1 MSEKHEIQRI
11 EIKFQEANV
20 VIEVLG
26 RKLNGIS
33 RGQLIEVIGAN
44 IDDEAK
50 LKHEIKNLGLGKV
63 SIHKEGNTYN
73 ISLVSK

>member
-11 EIKFQEANV
+11 EIKFQETNV
-20 VIEVLG
+20 LIEVSG

-33 RGQLIEVIGAN
+33 RGQLMEVIGTN
-44 IDDEAK
+44 IEDETK

-63 SIHKEGNTYN
+63 SVHKEGKTYK
-73 ISLVSK
+73 ISLASK